1 MKIFR
6 ALGLLAALMPGGAF
20 AQNAAVPA
28 MLETPMLADR
38 VKAGTL
44 PPVAERIPQHPWIT
58 DPTRI
63 GREIGKPGG
72 MLRLLVGDQRDLKM
86 VTLYGY
92 TRLMVYDE
100 NLKLH
105 PDLLESC
112 DVTEG
117 RIFTLHLRPGHKWSD
132 GQPFTSEDFRYYWED
147 VVNNKKL
154 YPDGL
159 PQQLLANDKPP
170 KFEVIDATTIRYSW
184 DVPNPAFLPAM
195 ASAQPLY
202 LHMPAHYLKQFH
214 DRYADKAALAAVVKE
229 AKVKDWGSLHE
240 RKSRAYRQE
249 NPDLPTLDGWWNRT
263 KPPSEYFVFE
273 RNPFYHRIDAQGH
286 QLPYIDKIRLQTAT
300 GSLVAAK
307 ASSGES
313 DLQAQFIRFDAY
325 TFLKEAEKRSNFQV
339 RLWSRGEGAYAS
351 LMPNLNTKDP
361 VWRELLA
368 DLRFRRALSIG
379 IDRHDINRVI
389 FFGLAKE
396 SANTVIPLSPLFR
409 PELQAAWTKFD
420 PDKANAMLD
429 DIGLTRRDMEGY
441 RKLPDGRRAEF
452 TVETAGES
460 TDETDILELVGEDFR
475 KLGIRIIPH
484 SSHRDLFRRRALSG
498 ESVMSIWAGMDN
510 AVQTADMEPASLAPS
525 DAAQLNWPKW
535 GLFTE
540 SSGKQGEAITIPAAQ
555 QLVDLLKQWRIS
567 ADTATRKDIWDKML
581 DINAEQVF
589 SIGIVNQIPQ
599 PVVVS
604 NLLKNVPEKGIYS
617 FEPGS
622 FFGMYRVDMFFFS
635 NVTVA
640 ETK

>member
-1 MKIFR
+1 MKLFC
-6 ALGLLAALMPGGAF
+6 ALTLLAALLPLPAF
-20 AQNAAVPA
+20 AQTASVPA
-28 MLETPMLADR
+28 MLETPMLAER
-38 VKAGTL
+38 VKAGDL
-44 PPVAERIPQHPWIT
+44 PPVTARIPQHPRIT
-58 DPTRI
+58 DPIAI
-63 GREIGKPGG
+63 GREVGKQGG

-92 TRLMVYDE
+92 TRLMVFDE
-100 NLKLH
+100 NLQLH

-112 DVTEG
+112 DVAEG

-159 PQQLLANDKPP
+159 PQQLLAGDKPP
-170 KFEVIDATTIRYSW
+170 KFEVIDAATIRYSW

-195 ASAQPLY
+195 AGAQPLY

-214 DRYADKAALAAVVKE
+214 DRYSDKAKLATAVKD

-307 ASSGES
+307 AGSGES

-339 RLWSRGEGAYAS
+339 RLWTRGEGAYAS
-351 LMPNLNTKDP
+351 LMPNLNTKDT
-361 VWRELLA
+361 VWRALMS
-368 DLRFRRALSIG
+368 DVRFRRALSIG

-409 PELQAAWTKFD
+409 PELETAWTKFD
-420 PDKANAMLD
+420 PDMANAMLD
-429 DIGLTRRDMEGY
+429 DIGLTSRDMEGY

-498 ESVMSIWAGMDN
+498 ETVMSIWAGMDN
-510 AVQTADMEPASLAPS
+510 AVQTADMEPSSLAPS
-525 DAAQLNWPKW
+525 DASQLNWPKW

-540 SSGKQGEAITIPAAQ
+540 TSGKQGEAITIPAAQ
-555 QLVDLLKQWRIS
+555 QLVDLLKQWRVS
-567 ADTATRKDIWDKML
+567 ADIETRKHIWDKML

-599 PVVVS
+599 PVIVS

-622 FFGMYRVDMFFFS
+622 FFGMYRVDLFFFS

-640 ETK
+640 ESK